1 MSIINQAYPKTDNHL
16 DAAAFLR
23 FEFPHPDGTA
33 LTSFFRTCPFY
44 ENAIIKESQAAMLIE
59 QQPIGRLG
67 TLFGHTGA
75 KSRKFDVSFSMT
87 LPFIKEVAKTFQL
100 DPTPS
105 NLSKKEQ
112 QDMFF
117 VPKYDD
123 NQTYNTKIRSFAE
136 YKKSFLGIFVDGTA
150 TPATV
155 TSEGEKLKE
164 MYGETFG
171 FPGLANGAASKSHA
185 GAVDVI
191 VYWLELIRS
200 SVKSYAPNPAVG
212 PPIIRL
218 FYGIMY
224 SNIPTIASNY
234 NISIDENAGYD
245 VVSLLPRRI
254 NISLTLNEILDDTSV
269 GFRSGTTSSEDS
281 VYGWEEVV
289 GRMEE
294 QHTIGGDTVGRED
307 WLTETGRR

>member
-1 MSIINQAYPKTDNHL
+1 MSIINQAYPKVNNDL
-16 DAAAFLR
+16 EAAAFLR

-87 LPFIKEVAKTFQL
+87 LPFIREVAKTFQL

-105 NLSKKEQ
+105 NMSKKEQ

-136 YKKSFLGIFVDGTA
+136 YKESFLKKFVEGDTQ
-150 TPATV
+150 
-155 TSEGEKLKE
+155 TSEGEKLNE
-164 MYGETFG
+164 MYGNTFG
-171 FPGLANGAASKSHA
+171 FPGLANDDASKSHA
-185 GAVDVI
+185 AVVDVI

-200 SVKSYAPNPAVG
+200 SVKTYAPNPAVG

-254 NISLTLNEILDDTSV
+254 NISLTLNEVLDDTSV

-281 VYGWEEVV
+281 VHGWEEVV

-294 QHTIGGDTVGRED
+294 QHKIGGATVGRED
-307 WLTETGRR
+307 WLTGTSRR

>member
-1 MSIINQAYPKTDNHL
+1 MSIVNEAYPKVNNDL
-16 DAAAFLR
+16 DTGAFLR

-87 LPFIKEVAKTFQL
+87 LPFIREVAKTFKL

-105 NLSKKEQ
+105 DMSKKEQ

-117 VPKYDD
+117 VAPYDND
-123 NQTYNTKIRSFAE
+123 QKYNTKFRSFDE
-136 YKKSFLGIFVDGTA
+136 YKKSFLEKFVEGGTQTA
-150 TPATV
+150 
-155 TSEGEKLKE
+155 EGEKLEE
-164 MYGETFG
+164 MYGKTFG
-171 FPGLANGAASKSHA
+171 FPGLADDAASKSHA

-191 VYWLELIRS
+191 VYWLELIRA
-200 SVKSYAPNPAVG
+200 SVRSYAPNPAVG

-269 GFRSGTTSSEDS
+269 GFRSGTTTPQDS

-289 GRMEE
+289 GRMEKE
-294 QHTIGGDTVGRED
+294 YIHPIAGGSLGREE